1 MPRSNPVR
9 RTTLEEF
16 LELEARS
23 QSRHEFVDGLM
34 FAMAGGTD
42 YHNRL
47 TTRFLVTIFSAA
59 EEAGCD
65 VFAENMLLK
74 AGTGIYYPDVFVTCD
89 EPLQGAVLKHTACL
103 VVEVLSE
110 ATEAIDRGEKLLN
123 YQKLPGLQAYLL
135 VSQHE
140 KRVEV
145 FRRMNDGG
153 WRYEAIEEGE
163 LQLPC
168 VNVTL
173 EIESL
178 YRGIKLGPSP

>member
-1 MPRSNPVR
+1 LNVKKQRWIGGFILETRGDFPHRY
-9 RTTLEEF
+9 TL
-16 LELEARS
+16 
-23 QSRHEFVDGLM
+23 
-34 FAMAGGTD
+34 TP
-42 YHNRL
+42 
-47 TTRFLVTIFSAA
+47 IFSAA

-74 AGTGIYYPDVFVTCD
+74 AGTGIYHPDVFVTCD

-103 VVEVLSE
+103 VVEVLSD

-135 VSQHE
+135 VSQDK

-145 FRRMNDGG
+145 FRRMDDGG
-153 WRYEAIEEGE
+153 WRYQAIEEGE
-163 LQLPC
+163 VRLPC